1 MSATEK
7 DKKYSLTVIFLI
19 FLLSAV
25 VVTATAL
32 GSVIV
37 PFQETIGIILNK
49 IPFVSLEESWTKAQ
63 ELIITEVRLPRVLIA
78 ALVGGALALAGAVLQ
93 GLFRNPMADPGII
106 GATSGGAL
114 GAVLA
119 IYLGWAANYFYALPA
134 AAFVGALLATFLVY
148 TIATD
153 HGKTPVNLLLLSGIA
168 VGGVLISLTSFIL
181 SLALKNYE
189 LGRQIIFWLMGG
201 LDGRSWPHL
210 KMAVPIILPAA
221 LIILAYAR
229 DLNIMLFGEESAQ
242 GLGIDVKWTRR
253 ILLFLTSLLTG
264 VAVSVGG
271 SIGFV
276 GLVIP
281 HIMRLIVG
289 PDHKILLGTSFLAGA
304 SFLPLA
310 DLICRT
316 IIRPEELRISVV
328 TSCVGGP
335 FFIYL
340 LIKRKHEG
348 RSL

>member
-1 MSATEK
+1 MIAIEK
-7 DKKYSLTVIFLI
+7 DKKYFTIVIFLLF
-19 FLLSAV
+19 FLSLV
-25 VVTATAL
+25 VVAATAL
-32 GSVIV
+32 GSVTV
-37 PFQETIGIILNK
+37 SFQETVGIIINK
-49 IPFVSLEESWTKAQ
+49 IPFVSLDGTWTKAQ
-63 ELIITEVRLPRVLIA
+63 ELIITEVRLPRVLVA
-78 ALVGGALALAGAVLQ
+78 ALVGGALAIAGAVIQ

-119 IYLGWAANYFYALPA
+119 IYLGWASYYFYALPVS
-134 AAFVGALLATFLVY
+134 AFLGALIATFIVY
-148 TIATD
+148 LIATD

-168 VGGVLISLTSFIL
+168 VGGVMISLTSFIL
-181 SLALKNYE
+181 SLAIKNYE

-201 LDGRSWPHL
+201 LDGRSWTHL
-210 KMAVPIILPAA
+210 KMSVPIILPAT
-221 LIILAYAR
+221 LIILTYAR

-242 GLGIDVKWTRR
+242 GLGIDVKWTKR

-264 VAVSVGG
+264 VSVSVGG

-289 PDHKILLGTSFLAGA
+289 PDHRILLGTSFLAGA

-328 TSCVGGP
+328 TSCIGGP
-335 FFIYL
+335 LFIYL
-340 LIKRKHEG
+340 LIKRKDEVK
-348 RSL
+348 SL